1 MEQQEMLEREQ
12 AAQQMAAA
20 EKQRAE
26 AAQSAAR
33 LAPWAKKAQVDAAS
47 PAVTVNGGHAAT
59 SGAPGG
65 GESGL
70 SLAEIQKL
78 EEERERELQL
88 QREIEEQQM
97 REIRRRE
104 EEENSKR
111 QQVLHGNIL
120 LFCLG
125 FSLITQNRFKFQTD
139 TNIILPLFNT
149 DEMLF
154 FLEPSYEL
162 GKHSCFGSDLSAYVQ
177 VPRRDP
183 GGRGGQGA

>member
-1 MEQQEMLEREQ
+1 MGQQQMLEREQ
-12 AAQQMAAA
+12 ATLQLAAA

-33 LAPWAKKAQVDAAS
+33 LAPWAKKAQAEVGAGVVA
-47 PAVTVNGGHAAT
+47 VNGGHAMT

-65 GESGL
+65 GDSGL

-78 EEERERELQL
+78 EEERERELQI

-111 QQVLHGNIL
+111 QQVHHENIF
-120 LFCLG
+120 LFCLA
-125 FSLITQNRFKFQTD
+125 RFQS
-139 TNIILPLFNT
+139 NIVVN
-149 DEMLF
+149 
-154 FLEPSYEL
+154 SSRY
-162 GKHSCFGSDLSAYVQ
+162 
-177 VPRRDP
+177 
-183 GGRGGQGA
+183 